1 VLDRVR
7 GIVVADAVLARR
19 SMDLLHGHGDTK
31 KARWWPFRPLAAGRI
46 DSLDECFIRYMIL
59 GMNRQEAR
67 SYASPLR
74 TEQARATALR
84 IMEAAIRVLERR
96 PAALSIPAVAR
107 EAGVSVPTV
116 YHHFGDKAGL
126 ISAVSDHLDQSE
138 FLEPPTQPTSPA
150 GLADHVRSVFPRLDG
165 RRALMAPAFRLPE
178 GERVRREQIA
188 ERVAMVRTALAPVE
202 SEFDPSAFDH
212 LAAIV
217 TVLGTSETVGLLL
230 DHLNLTMTD
239 AAEAVAWAITKLSME
254 EP

>member
-1 VLDRVR
+1 MTSASLTK
-7 GIVVADAVLARR
+7 R
-19 SMDLLHGHGDTK
+19 S
-31 KARWWPFRPLAAGRI
+31 
-46 DSLDECFIRYMIL
+46 IRYTITIVNSQ
-59 GMNRQEAR
+59 GAR

-74 TEQARATALR
+74 AEQARATALR
-84 IMEAAIRVLERR
+84 IVEAAIRVLERG
-96 PAALSIPAVAR
+96 PAELSIPAVAR

-138 FLEPPTQPTSPA
+138 FLEPPMQPTSPA
-150 GLADHVRSVFPRLDG
+150 EMAEHVRSVFPRLDG

-188 ERVAMVRTALAPVE
+188 ERVAMIRTALAPVE
-202 SEFDPSAFDH
+202 PGFDAASFDH

-217 TVLGTSETVGLLL
+217 TVLCTSETVGLLQ
-230 DHLNLTMTD
+230 DHLNLSMAD
-239 AAEAVAWAITKLSME
+239 AAEAVAWAVTKLSKE